1 MNNSY
6 HFAERL
12 KEERKR
18 LKLSQA
24 DAAASVGISREMWGK
39 YERGSKPGADILSSM
54 ERCGFNVAYIL
65 AGNNTL
71 SLQVTTQE
79 VEVLYKFRLASDAIQ
94 SAIFA
99 LLNMTPDVANNT
111 KDIKNGKI

>member
-1 MNNSY
+1 MRY
-6 HFAERL
+6 IL
-12 KEERKR
+12 I
-18 LKLSQA
+18 LLL
-24 DAAASVGISREMWGK
+24 ISNT
-39 YERGSKPGADILSSM
+39 ANAIDHIDM

-99 LLNMTPDVANNT
+99 LLNMTPDLVKNN
-111 KDIKNGKI
+111 KDINNGKI